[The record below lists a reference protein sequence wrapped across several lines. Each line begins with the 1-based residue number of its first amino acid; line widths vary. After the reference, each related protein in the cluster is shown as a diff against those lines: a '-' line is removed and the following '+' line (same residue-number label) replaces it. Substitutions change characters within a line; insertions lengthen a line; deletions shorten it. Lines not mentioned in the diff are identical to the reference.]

1 MKKRDR
7 NPREAKKQPQKHE
20 EVTSA
25 PPVSKAKNLSLIFSK
40 LAEFEDQRLDEDF
53 SRLTGDEGNFVA
65 PMVDINDEVL
75 KFSVILE
82 GKLSAEEQL
91 RMLHNIFQEKLN
103 LIKELEAAIPPSLAT
118 CRATY
123 KKKDL
128 MILETLRL
136 KHDIDLSTT
145 TYKEKAD
152 LCRNLQ
158 VRNKEYEA
166 TTQLLL
172 IEEAKK
178 TEELR
183 AKCMDSIVSVT
194 KQVEDEEAIVLA
206 KKEENDSL
214 SVKIME
220 FNNHLI
226 IRDEHLVTQR
236 KARVIEQQLLNAK
249 KMQYI
254 RGEEQ
259 RTLDSKSYGNHILQ
273 LAGSQKDLERQVE
286 LYVEKA
292 SSFEKTLEDT
302 KAVFQQFEDR
312 ATTMI
317 REVEEIEAEVR
328 NQEAVRADKK
338 MKLIKMMVYVTAAN
352 KKLEEMSEEDRLAD
366 YCRKLQS
373 RRTELTKDL
382 ARLSATDVLK
392 EDLIDVNNTLR
403 SQTTYKGVSESDDP
417 VDDRPSEE
425 VIDIRSGR
433 TSPHLP
439 DKCWV
444 PSVLSSSSSRTCS
457 TPPSSSSRNW
467 TETAAKENTAG
478 EDTPVSSPSVHSPK
492 RVTGDDI

>member
-7 NPREAKKQPQKHE
+7 NPRDNKKQPLKNE
-20 EVTSA
+20 ETTPA

-65 PMVDINDEVL
+65 PTVDINEEL
-75 KFSVILE
+75 LRLNTIIE
-82 GKLSAEEQL
+82 GKFSAEEQL
-91 RMLHNIFQEKLN
+91 RMLYNIFQEKLN
-103 LIKELEAAIPPSLAT
+103 MIKELEAAIPPSLAT

-128 MILETLRL
+128 MILESLRL
-136 KHDIDLSTT
+136 KHDIDLSTS

-214 SVKIME
+214 SDKIMK
-220 FNNHLI
+220 FNSHLV
-226 IRDEHLVTQR
+226 IRDEHLETQR
-236 KARVIEQQLLNAK
+236 KAREVEQQLLNAK
-249 KMQYI
+249 TMQYI
-254 RGEEQ
+254 RAEEQ

-273 LAGSQKDLERQVE
+273 LASAQKDLEGQVE

-302 KAVFQQFEDR
+302 KSVFQQFEDR

-328 NQEAVRADKK
+328 KQEAVKADKK
-338 MKLIKMMVYVTAAN
+338 MKLLKMMSYVTAAN
-352 KKLEEMSEEDRLAD
+352 KKIEEMGEEDRLAN

-382 ARLSATDVLK
+382 ARLSATNVLQ
-392 EDLIDVNNTLR
+392 EDLVDVNNSLR
-403 SQTTYKGVSESDDP
+403 CQTTYKGSPEGDDLL
-417 VDDRPSEE
+417 DDRPSEE

-433 TSPHLP
+433 SSPHLP
-439 DKCWV
+439 DACWV
-444 PSVLSSSSSRTCS
+444 PSVLSSSSGRSCS

-492 RVTGDDI
+492 RVSGDDI

>member
-7 NPREAKKQPQKHE
+7 NPRENKKQPLRNE
-20 EVTSA
+20 DTTSA

-40 LAEFEDQRLDEDF
+40 LAEFEDQRLDEEF

-65 PMVDINDEVL
+65 PTVNIGEELLGLNTIIDG
-75 KFSVILE
+75 KFS
-82 GKLSAEEQL
+82 GEEQL
-91 RMLHNIFQEKLN
+91 RMLYNIFQEKLN
-103 LIKELEAAIPPSLAT
+103 MIKELEAAIPPSIAM

-214 SVKIME
+214 SDKIMK
-220 FNNHLI
+220 FKSHLA
-226 IRDEHLVTQR
+226 IRDEHFETQR
-236 KARVIEQQLLNAK
+236 KAREVERQLLSAK
-249 KMQYI
+249 SLQYI
-254 RGEEQ
+254 RADEQ
-259 RTLDSKSYGNHILQ
+259 RTLDSKSYANHILQ
-273 LAGSQKDLERQVE
+273 LASALKDLEGQVE

-302 KAVFQQFEDR
+302 KSVFQQFEDR

-328 NQEAVRADKK
+328 KQETVNADKK
-338 MKLIKMMVYVTAAN
+338 MKLLKMVNFVTAAN
-352 KKLEEMSEEDRLAD
+352 KKLEDTGEEDRLAS

-382 ARLSATDVLK
+382 ARLGATNVLQ
-392 EDLIDVNNTLR
+392 EELVDVNNSTR
-403 SQTTYKGVSESDDP
+403 SQSAYNGVLDGDDP

-439 DKCWV
+439 DACWV
-444 PSVLSSSSSRTCS
+444 PSVLSSSGGRSCS

-467 TETAAKENTAG
+467 TETTAKENTAG

-492 RVTGDDI
+492 RVSGDDI

>member
-7 NPREAKKQPQKHE
+7 NPREDKKQPLKNDE
-20 EVTSA
+20 TTSA
-25 PPVSKAKNLSLIFSK
+25 PPVSKAKNLSLVFSK

-65 PMVDINDEVL
+65 PTVDIAEELVRLNAIIDG
-75 KFSVILE
+75 KFT
-82 GKLSAEEQL
+82 AEEQH
-91 RMLHNIFQEKLN
+91 RMLYNIFQEKLN
-103 LIKELEAAIPPSLAT
+103 LIKELESAIPPSLAT
-118 CRATY
+118 CRAAY

-128 MILETLRL
+128 MILDSLRL
-136 KHDIDLSTT
+136 KHEIDLSTT

-214 SVKIME
+214 SDKIMK
-220 FNNHLI
+220 FKSHI
-226 IRDEHLVTQR
+226 VIRDEHLATQR
-236 KARVIEQQLLNAK
+236 KAREVEQQLLNAK
-249 KMQYI
+249 TMQYL
-254 RGEEQ
+254 RAEEQ

-273 LAGSQKDLERQVE
+273 LASAQKDLEGQVE

-302 KAVFQQFEDR
+302 KSVFQQFEDR
-312 ATTMI
+312 ATAMI

-328 NQEAVRADKK
+328 KQEAVKADKK
-338 MKLIKMMVYVTAAN
+338 MKLLKMVSYVTAAN
-352 KKLEEMSEEDRLAD
+352 KKMEEMGEEDRLAN

-382 ARLSATDVLK
+382 ARLSTTNVPQ
-392 EDLIDVNNTLR
+392 EDLVDINHTLR
-403 SQTTYKGVSESDDP
+403 CQTSYKGSPEGDDP
-417 VDDRPSEE
+417 LDDRPSEE

-433 TSPHLP
+433 SSPHLP
-439 DKCWV
+439 DACWV
-444 PSVLSSSSSRTCS
+444 PSVLSSSSGRSCS

-492 RVTGDDI
+492 RVSGDDT